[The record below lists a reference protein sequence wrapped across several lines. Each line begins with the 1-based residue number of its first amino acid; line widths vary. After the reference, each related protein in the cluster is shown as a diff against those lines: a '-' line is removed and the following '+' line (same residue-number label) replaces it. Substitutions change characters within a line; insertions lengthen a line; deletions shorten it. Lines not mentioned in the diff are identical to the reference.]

1 MLGLTVPITDLLA
14 RPVWITGLVMAA
26 LLVFV
31 VRPLLVGPLLLAIRL
46 SWGERAFVLWSGLK
60 GAVPVLLGTYVLTS
74 GQADEVL
81 VFDVI
86 FVVVAFS
93 VIVQGSLVFP
103 LAGLWKVPMR
113 ALEPRPWTADLR
125 FRDRPD
131 VMRHHTVD
139 DGSFAEGRRL
149 DELALGEETAVSM
162 VIRDGNPAVP
172 GDDTTLSAG
181 DEVVVVTTDPAHD
194 RDVAPQFRADS

>member
-1 MLGLTVPITDLLA
+1 VLA
-14 RPVWITGLVMAA
+14 V

-31 VRPLLVGPLLLAIRL
+31 VRPLLVGPLLLLVRL
-46 SWGERAFVLWSGLK
+46 TWGERAFVLWSGLK

-81 VFDVI
+81 VFDVV

-93 VIVQGSLVFP
+93 VIVQGGLVFP
-103 LAGLWKVPMR
+103 LARRWGVPMR
-113 ALEPRPWTADLR
+113 ALEPRPWTAGLR

-131 VMRHHTVD
+131 LLRRHTVD

-149 DELALGEETAVSM
+149 DELALGDNSAVSM
-162 VIRDGNPAVP
+162 VIREGNPAVP
-172 GDDTTLSAG
+172 LQHTTLAAG
-181 DEVVVVTTDPAHD
+181 DEVVVLTTDPEHD
-194 RDVAPQFRADS
+194 DEVAPQFRTDGTEP